1 MRREYLLL
9 RIFLIGVLLGA
20 FAAMAPD
27 CGRSNEVVGLI
38 YNGEKSTSGDW
49 PWIVALFYRPANSFF
64 CSGSLVSEKHLLSGE
79 YIIIAVQ
86 FKILL

>member
-9 RIFLIGVLLGA
+9 RIFLICVLGA
-20 FAAMAPD
+20 FVAIAAD

-49 PWIVALFYRPANSFF
+49 PWIAALFYRPANSFF